1 MKSSSKARVGGTEEK
16 MIFDIRE
23 YGAVGDG
30 KTLNTEKIQKAIDDC
45 AAAGGGRVVIAGGKY
60 MTGTVCLK
68 QNVELHLEADGILF
82 ASPDC
87 NDFPQNRPVNHVETK
102 MLPRWS
108 NSCLVYA
115 EECEN
120 ISITGNGV
128 IDCNGEAY
136 IELSPD
142 DNTGWLYQ
150 RKDSLTPSRVVFVTG
165 CSNVKFEDFTMIN
178 QPAGWSIWIHD
189 CDYVTAD
196 KLKIIADVN
205 YPNNDGIHINSSRNV
220 TVSNCCIR
228 CGDDCIIVRANN
240 VSLKENK
247 VCERVTVTNCNLTS
261 YSAGI
266 RIGWVQDGIIRN
278 CTFSNIVMTDCWC
291 GIAFKI
297 PYMEYDPNNFRT
309 ADVGREA
316 TLIENMSFSNIVCD
330 RYHSVPVRMDV
341 SDNPKLKFEAIRN
354 VYFSG
359 LHARGIGYPYLC
371 GREESPLKN
380 IRFNDC
386 TFEITGEKETDPNFL
401 RRRWEQPTAGM
412 VTKHVDGLD
421 FNNTTFTAK

>member
-1 MKSSSKARVGGTEEK
+1 
-16 MIFDIRE
+16 MIIDIRE

-45 AAAGGGRVVIAGGKY
+45 TAAGGGKVVIAGGKY

-87 NDFPQNRPVNHVETK
+87 DDFPQNRDVKHVETK

-108 NSCLVYA
+108 NSCLVFA

-120 ISITGNGV
+120 IAITGNGV
-128 IDCNGEAY
+128 LDCNGEAY
-136 IELSPD
+136 IEPSTD
-142 DNTGWLYQ
+142 GGTGWLYQ

-165 CSNVKFEDFTMIN
+165 CKNVKFEDFTMIN

-189 CDYVTAD
+189 CDYVTVD
-196 KLKIIADVN
+196 KLKIEADVN
-205 YPNNDGIHINSSRNV
+205 YPNNDGVHINSSRNV

-261 YSAGI
+261 YSSGI
-266 RIGWVQDGIIRN
+266 RIGWDQDGVIRN

-291 GIAFKI
+291 GISFKI
-297 PYMEYDPNNFRT
+297 PYMVYDPNNFRT
-309 ADVGREA
+309 ADIGREA
-316 TLIENMSFSNIVCD
+316 MLIENLSFSNIVCD
-330 RYHSVPVRMDV
+330 RYHSVPVRIDV
-341 SDNPKLKFEAIRN
+341 SEHPNLKFDAIRN
-354 VYFSG
+354 IYFSDM
-359 LHARGIGYPYLC
+359 HARGIGYPYLC
-371 GREESPLKN
+371 GRKDSPLKN
-380 IRFNDC
+380 IHFSNC
-386 TFEITGEKETDPNFL
+386 TFEITDEEETDLNFL
-401 RRRWEQPTAGM
+401 RRKWEQPKDGM
-412 VTKHVDGLD
+412 VTKHVEGLAL
-421 FNNTTFTAK
+421 NNTTFTAK

>member
-1 MKSSSKARVGGTEEK
+1 MGGTEGK

-45 AAAGGGRVVIAGGKY
+45 MAAGGGKVVIAGGKY

-68 QNVELHLEADGILF
+68 QNVELHFEADGILF

-87 NDFPQNRPVNHVETK
+87 SDFPQDRDVKHVNTK
-102 MLPRWS
+102 KLPRWS
-108 NSCLVYA
+108 NSCLIYA

-128 IDCNGEAY
+128 IDCNGDAFIEPSGGKNGWMY
-136 IELSPD
+136 I
-142 DNTGWLYQ
+142 
-150 RKDSLTPSRVVFVTG
+150 RKDSLTPSRVIFVTG
-165 CSNVKFEDFTMIN
+165 CKNVKFEDFTMIN

-196 KLKIIADVN
+196 KLKIEADVN

-240 VSLKENK
+240 SSLAENK
-247 VCERVTVTNCNLTS
+247 VCERVTITNCNLTS
-261 YSAGI
+261 YSSGI
-266 RIGWVQDGIIRN
+266 RIGWMNDGVIRN

-291 GIAFKI
+291 GIGIKLPFI
-297 PYMEYDPNNFRT
+297 QYDPNKFQT
-309 ADVGREA
+309 ADIGREA
-316 TLIENMSFSNIVCD
+316 TLIENLIFSNIVCD
-330 RYHSVPVRMDV
+330 RHHAASVRIELSP
-341 SDNPKLKFEAIRN
+341 NPGALCDGIRN
-354 VYFSG
+354 IYFSG
-359 LHARGIGYPYLC
+359 LHARGRAYPYLL
-371 GREESPLKN
+371 GRDSCHLEN
-380 IRFNDC
+380 VRFSDC
-386 TFEITGEKETDPNFL
+386 TFDITDEEETDPNFL
-401 RRRWEQPTAGM
+401 CRRWENEKAL
-412 VTKHVDGLD
+412 VTRFVDNLS
-421 FNNTTFTAK
+421 FSNTTFTTK

>member
-1 MKSSSKARVGGTEEK
+1 MKMNSIAFCGKEGK
-16 MIFDIRE
+16 MIIDIRE

-45 AAAGGGRVVIAGGKY
+45 MVAGGGRVVIAGGKY

-68 QNVELHLEADGILF
+68 QNVELHLEADGVLF

-87 NDFPQNRPVNHVETK
+87 ADFPQDRPVCHVETK
-102 MLPRWS
+102 KLPRWS

-120 ISITGNGV
+120 IAITGNGV
-128 IDCNGEAY
+128 LDCNGDAFT
-136 IELSPD
+136 ELA
-142 DNTGWLYQ
+142 DNNAGWLYR
-150 RKDSLTPSRVVFVTG
+150 RKDSLTPSRVIFVTG
-165 CSNVKFEDFTMIN
+165 CKNVKFEDFTMIN

-196 KLKIIADVN
+196 KLKIEADVN

-261 YSAGI
+261 YSSGI
-266 RIGWVQDGIIRN
+266 RIGWMNDGIIRN

-291 GIAFKI
+291 GVGIKL
-297 PYMEYDPNNFRT
+297 PYMKYDPEKFQT
-309 ADVGREA
+309 ADQGREE
-316 TLIENMSFSNIVCD
+316 TLIENLIFSNIVCD
-330 RYHSVPVRMDV
+330 RHHSASVR
-341 SDNPKLKFEAIRN
+341 FEISQNEGAMCKAIRN
-354 VYFSG
+354 IYFNG
-359 LHARGIGYPYLC
+359 FHARGLAYPYLH
-371 GREESPLKN
+371 GRKSCHLQN
-380 IRFNDC
+380 IHFSDC
-386 TFEITGEKETDPNFL
+386 TFEVTDEQETDPNFL
-401 RRRWEQPTAGM
+401 RRKWELSQEHM
-412 VTKHVDGLD
+412 VTRYVDGLA
-421 FNNTTFTAK
+421 FNNTAFITK